1 MSNKRNMLT
10 AQESA
15 RLLAAIKRQTPWDA
29 SLCGG
34 DPTVPPKDREAVNA
48 AIRRAMR

>member
-1 MSNKRNMLT
+1 MRNRLT
-10 AQESA
+10 NRGSA

-34 DPTVPPKDREAVNA
+34 DPTVPPVYREAVNA